1 MDTKLN
7 RNLEK
12 LEEIKDALSMF
23 DEPLDMI
30 AQLIDIGK
38 LNHNLNS
45 SEKNENNII
54 VGCTSRAWI
63 AISETSKNCYEIK
76 TDSDS
81 HIVSGLLYLLS
92 LSVNNQS
99 KNNIEAVDGLKLL
112 DSIGLH
118 SHITSQRTNGFL
130 SAIETL
136 KKRIS

>member
-7 RNLEK
+7 KNVEK
-12 LEEIKDALSMF
+12 LEEIKDAFSIF
-23 DEPLDMI
+23 HDPLDMI
-30 AQLIDIGK
+30 SQLIDIGK
-38 LNHNLNS
+38 LNHNLNDN
-45 SEKNENNII
+45 EKNDDNII
-54 VGCTSRAWI
+54 QGCTSRAWI
-63 AISETSKNCYEIK
+63 AILETPDNYYEIK

-99 KNNIEAVDGLKLL
+99 KKNIEAMDGIKLL

-118 SHITSQRTNGFL
+118 SYITSQRTNGFL

-136 KKRIS
+136 KNRIK